1 MISGF
6 HTMNHVKP
14 MNSHTSRRRFLQT
27 SSLWLGA
34 AVTRGTAQLPE
45 TPPLIRIGVI
55 TDLHYAE
62 KPPGG
67 SRHYQESTKK
77 LTEAVALF
85 QQEKPDFVIEL
96 GDLVDAAP
104 TAEEEIRFLKKI
116 NAIFEKV
123 ECPRH
128 YVLGN
133 HCVATLTKEQFYQ
146 SCGAKQTGYYSW
158 DQNGVHF
165 IVLDAC
171 YQKDF
176 EDYRPGN
183 FEWSDPNIPP
193 VEVAWLTKDL
203 ASTTLP
209 TVVFVHQRLDLEP
222 GASPYAIKQSLEV
235 RKILE
240 SSDKVR
246 AVFQGHSHKNELHEI
261 GNIAYCTVAAM
272 VEGSGET
279 NSAYAM
285 LDVHEDRSLQLK
297 GFRKQETRTFP
308 A

>member
-1 MISGF
+1 M
-6 HTMNHVKP
+6 KP
-14 MNSHTSRRRFLQT
+14 QELPSRRQFLQT

-34 AVTRGTAQLPE
+34 SVIDGMAQR
-45 TPPLIRIGVI
+45 TKARPLVRIGLV

-67 SRHYQESTKK
+67 TRHYRESAKK
-77 LTEAVALF
+77 LSEAVALF

-104 TAEEEIRFLKKI
+104 TADEEIRFLKTI
-116 NAIFEKV
+116 NTILEKV
-123 ECPRH
+123 DCPRH

-146 SCGAKQTGYYSW
+146 TCQAKKTGYYSW
-158 DQNGVHF
+158 DQQGVHF

-193 VEVAWLTKDL
+193 KELTWLTKDL
-203 ASTTLP
+203 AATTLP

-222 GASPYAIKQSLEV
+222 GTSPYAIKQSPEV
-235 RKILE
+235 RKVLE
-240 SSDKVR
+240 ASGNVS
-246 AVFQGHSHKNELHEI
+246 AVLQGHSHKIELHEI
-261 GNIAYCTVAAM
+261 SNIPYCTIAAM
-272 VEGSGET
+272 VEGSGEL
-279 NSAYAM
+279 NSAYSM
-285 LDVHEDRSLQLK
+285 LEVYEDGTLQLK
-297 GFRKQETRTFP
+297 GFRKQESRTLP
-308 A
+308 T